1 MTAPLPPV
9 LVADVGGTNTRVA
22 LAHGG
27 SVDRTSIRRLR
38 NAEFPRLEDAL
49 RRYLDVAAPPGGIGG
64 ACVALAGPVRNG
76 AARMTNLGWA
86 LTLDDLAR
94 ATGAPTGRVALL
106 NDLQAQGQALDQI
119 ARDNLIPL
127 RRGQPDPGGA
137 RLVIGFGTGVNAA
150 PVQPLPG
157 GGWLV
162 PAAEAG
168 HIHLPIADDEDAA
181 LAHWLRGEQ
190 GFASAEDV
198 LAGSGLERLY
208 AFHAYEAG
216 VSQAQGVAAIIA
228 AMEAGDALAQRTGRH
243 YVRLLAQVT
252 ADLALIT
259 LPFGGIYYIG
269 GVARAMVPWF
279 ERFGFEAAF
288 TDMGRFSDLV
298 ARFPLALVEDD
309 FAALTGCATYLDTY

>member
-1 MTAPLPPV
+1 MALSETPS

-22 LAHGG
+22 LARGG
-27 SVDRTSIRRLR
+27 VLIAGTTERFR
-38 NAEFPRLEDAL
+38 NAEFAGLEQVLAA
-49 RRYLDVAAPPGGIGG
+49 YLERHRNAPKRAAI
-64 ACVALAGPVRNG
+64 ALAGPVRG
-76 AARMTNLGWA
+76 GVAEMTNLGWRVEA
-86 LTLDDLAR
+86 GALAR
-94 ATGAPTGRVALL
+94 ACGFDSVSLL
-106 NDLQAQGQALDQI
+106 NDLQAQGHALPH
-119 ARDNLIPL
+119 LPETHL
-127 RRGQPDPGGA
+127 RRIRAGA
-137 RLVIGFGTGVNAA
+137 PEDGAKLVIGLGTGVNAA
-150 PVQPLPG
+150 PVYPNG
-157 GGWLV
+157 AGHLV
-162 PAAEAG
+162 PPAEAG
-168 HIHLPIADDEDAA
+168 HIHLPLHEALDYRLSDWLIA
-181 LAHWLRGEQ
+181 RR
-190 GFASAEDV
+190 GFASVEDV

-216 VSQAQGVAAIIA
+216 VSQAQDVAAIIA